1 MKTDAV
7 KEGCTKP
14 CTVIR
19 NNIFKNN
26 EQYFG
31 REFYAKLIFVF
42 DDIVVLKTKMLA
54 YGFSDF
60 LIDMGSSLGLWFG
73 LSVFGIKDLLIM
85 VIQWTDKIRTGAF
98 KKYFD

>member
-1 MKTDAV
+1 MKSYAA
-7 KEGCTKP
+7 KERCTKP

-19 NNIFKNN
+19 NNIFKNDDK
-26 EQYFG
+26 YFG
-31 REFYAKLIFVF
+31 IDYAKVHLVF

-73 LSVFGIKDLLIM
+73 LSVFGIRDLVIM
-85 VIQWTDKIRTGAF
+85 VIQWTEKIRTGAL